1 MRKRRAAAAGPVTP
15 KKRHERVLR
24 GDRVRRRREDLGWTQ
39 LDLAYR
45 AKLVPRQVSDF
56 ERGMVDP
63 SASAL
68 RRMALALA
76 VSCDWLL
83 GLSDRLDAH

>member
-1 MRKRRAAAAGPVTP
+1 MRKQRAAAGRGVP

-24 GDRVRRRREDLGWTQ
+24 GDRVRQRREDLGWTQ
-39 LDLAYR
+39 LELAFR

-56 ERGMVDP
+56 ERGVVDP

-83 GLSDRLDAH
+83 GLSDRFDAR